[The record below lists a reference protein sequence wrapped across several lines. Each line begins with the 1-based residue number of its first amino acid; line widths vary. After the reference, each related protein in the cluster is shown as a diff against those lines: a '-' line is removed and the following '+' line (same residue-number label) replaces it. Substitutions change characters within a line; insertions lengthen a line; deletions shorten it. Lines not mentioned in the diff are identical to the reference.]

1 MTWPVRNF
9 IADRLIH
16 MDSSVCMPKSPTGS
30 PLKALSW
37 ASQTTAR
44 AGVATTAVR
53 LSPACLMLK
62 RQGIKL
68 DRKKL
73 NRLYKEERLTV
84 RKRGGRKRAPGR
96 LGAQVRGGR
105 AGRVCVLMALA
116 DPLSLE
122 YIPPFN

>member
-1 MTWPVRNF
+1 
-9 IADRLIH
+9 
-16 MDSSVCMPKSPTGS
+16 
-30 PLKALSW
+30 
-37 ASQTTAR
+37 
-44 AGVATTAVR
+44 
-53 LSPACLMLK
+53 MLK

-105 AGRVCVLMALA
+105 AGRVCVLTCRPSFSGVYPSFQLKE
-116 DPLSLE
+116 LRT
-122 YIPPFN
+122 NG